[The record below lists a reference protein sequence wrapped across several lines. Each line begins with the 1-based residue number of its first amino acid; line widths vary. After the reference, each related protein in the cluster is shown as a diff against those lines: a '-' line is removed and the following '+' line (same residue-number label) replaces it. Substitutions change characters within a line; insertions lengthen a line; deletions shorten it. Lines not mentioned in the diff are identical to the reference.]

1 MQGGLGVLQ
10 VGEHGP
16 QPALDGVGRLVAEG
30 FKGVAR
36 AEIGFGRQFPGEQQ
50 QQLTQLQ
57 GEAAAEQVWFA
68 AGQAIEGQQQF
79 LLQHPLPAVLT
90 AEPLDHPGDAG
101 AALGCAD
108 PGIAGVVPPHHHLLL
123 AHQQVD
129 EGILQLGM
137 HQVEGTR
144 DPSHHVPVGFGQGAA
159 VDLLEQIPQSYGLA
173 AGGPLQ
179 AGIGPQAPHQLLQ
192 HLPLFLQGRT
202 APEPLCQFADA
213 DVVPLKLLLLPGG
226 EGGLPGAG
234 PQGDGCRRLR
244 AGSRAGLGR
253 QGDPAALL
261 HQLSQ
266 GGQLHGHAVQ
276 QARLQVA
283 SQPQKGLGVGLEGP
297 RSYRHQQQ
305 R

>member
-1 MQGGLGVLQ
+1 MVQQVPDAGVEIARHPAQGAEAQSVLQPAAPLGQLSLGSGHGPAHPPAHIQLLLALQGGLGVLQ

-36 AEIGFGRQFPGEQQ
+36 AEIGFGGQFTGEQQ
-50 QQLTQLQ
+50 QQLAQLQ
-57 GEAAAEQVWFA
+57 GEAATEQVWLA

-137 HQVEGTR
+137 HQVEGPS

-159 VDLLEQIPQSYGLA
+159 VDLLEQIPQSHGLV

-202 APEPLCQFADA
+202 APEPLCQFGDA
-213 DVVPLKLLLLPGG
+213 DVV
-226 EGGLPGAG
+226 
-234 PQGDGCRRLR
+234 
-244 AGSRAGLGR
+244 
-253 QGDPAALL
+253 AL
-261 HQLSQ
+261 
-266 GGQLHGHAVQ
+266 
-276 QARLQVA
+276 
-283 SQPQKGLGVGLEGP
+283 
-297 RSYRHQQQ
+297 
-305 R
+305 